1 MKTFSKNSYLKFFPI
16 ILIFFILLLQTS
28 CNNQN
33 KKMKEKEQTAN
44 KLVHPEWSKN
54 TNIYEVNIRQYTPEG
69 TLKAFEK
76 HLPRLK
82 KMGVDMIWLMPIQ
95 PIGEK
100 NRKGGLGSYY
110 SIKDYMAVNPEFGT
124 MKDFKGL
131 VEKAHQLG
139 MHVILDWVANHSAW
153 DNKMIEEHPDWY
165 TKDSAGNFVS
175 PYDWTD
181 VVDLNYDNP
190 EMRKYMIDALKF
202 WVVEADIDGYRCD
215 VAGMV
220 PIDFWNDA
228 RQELDKIKPV
238 FMLAEAEEPPHH
250 EKAFDM
256 SYAWNLH
263 HIMNDVAKGKKNA
276 NDLAAYFTENDSKFS
291 EEDYRMAFT
300 SNHDENSWNGTEYE
314 RMGDGALTFAAFS
327 ATVPG
332 MPLIYSGQEAVFNR
346 RLEFFE
352 KDQIDWGKFPLN
364 DFYKKLL
371 TLKKNNKALWNGAYG
386 GKMIRIPTSNDEAVF
401 AFIREKD
408 GDKIFAVFNFTDKE
422 QNIVLSGDN
431 YAGNYLNVF
440 SDELKKFSAN
450 EEIELKPWGYFVFEE
465 RKIKD

>member
-1 MKTFSKNSYLKFFPI
+1 MKKISKISYQTIFPI
-16 ILIFFILLLQTS
+16 ILTLFILLLQTS

-33 KKMKEKEQTAN
+33 NKMKEKEQTAN
-44 KLVHPEWSKN
+44 KLIHPEWSKN

-82 KMGVDMIWLMPIQ
+82 QMGVDMIWLMPIQ

-124 MKDFKGL
+124 MKDFKEL

-139 MHVILDWVANHSAW
+139 MYVIIDWVANHSAW

-202 WVVEADIDGYRCD
+202 WVVETDIDGYRCD

-220 PIDFWNDA
+220 PLDFWNEA
-228 RQELDKIKPV
+228 RQELDQIKPV

-250 EKAFDM
+250 ERSFDM
-256 SYAWNLH
+256 SYTWKLH
-263 HIMNDVAKGKKNA
+263 HIMNDVAKGEKNA
-276 NDLAAYFTENDSKFS
+276 NDITAYFVENDSLFP
-291 EEDYRMAFT
+291 EDAYRMYFT

-327 ATVPG
+327 ATIPG
-332 MPLIYSGQEAVFNR
+332 MPLIYSGQEAAFNR

-352 KDQIDWGKFPLN
+352 KDQIDWKKFQLN

-386 GKMIRIPTSNDEAVF
+386 GKMIQIPTSNDEAVF
-401 AFIREKD
+401 AFTREKD
-408 GDKIFAVFNFTDKE
+408 GDMIFAIFNFTDKK

-431 YAGNYLNVF
+431 YVGNYLDIF
-440 SDELKKFSAN
+440 SGDAKSFSAN
-450 EEIELKPWGYFVFEE
+450 EEITLEPWGYFVFEK
-465 RKIKD
+465 RKD

>member
-1 MKTFSKNSYLKFFPI
+1 MKKLSKISSLIIFPI
-16 ILIFFILLLQTS
+16 VLTFIIILLQTS

-33 KKMKEKEQTAN
+33 KKMKETKQITN

-76 HLPRLK
+76 HLSRLK
-82 KMGVDMIWLMPIQ
+82 QMGVDMIWLMPIQ

-100 NRKGGLGSYY
+100 NRKGKLGSYY
-110 SIKDYMAVNPEFGT
+110 SIKDYMAINPEFGT
-124 MKDFKGL
+124 MKDFKDL

-139 MHVILDWVANHSAW
+139 MHVIIDWVANHSAW

-181 VVDLNYDNP
+181 VVDLNYDNK

-202 WVVEADIDGYRCD
+202 WIVEADIDGYRCD

-220 PIDFWNDA
+220 PLDFWNEA
-228 RQELDKIKPV
+228 RQELDQIKPV

-250 EKAFDM
+250 DRAYDM
-256 SYAWNLH
+256 SYAWKLH
-263 HIMNDVAKGKKNA
+263 HVMNDIAKGEKNA
-276 NDLAAYFTENDSKFS
+276 NDIAAFFVENDSLFP
-291 EEDYRMAFT
+291 EDAYRMHFT

-314 RMGDGALTFAAFS
+314 RMGDGALTFAAFA
-327 ATVPG
+327 ATIPG
-332 MPLIYSGQEAVFNR
+332 MPLIYSGQEAAFNR

-352 KDQIDWGKFPLN
+352 KDQIDWGKFSLN
-364 DFYKKLL
+364 DFYKRLL
-371 TLKKNNKALWNGAYG
+371 FLKKDNKALWNGIHG
-386 GKMIRIPTSNDEAVF
+386 GKMERIPSTNDEAVF
-401 AFIREKD
+401 AFIREKE
-408 GDKIFAVFNFTDKE
+408 GDKIFAIFNFTHEK
-422 QNIVLSGDN
+422 QNVVLSGEN
-431 YAGNYLNVF
+431 YAGEYYNALTDDLR
-440 SDELKKFSAN
+440 SFSAN
-450 EEIELKPWGYFVFEE
+450 EEIEIEPWGYFVFEE
-465 RKIKD
+465 KN

>member
-1 MKTFSKNSYLKFFPI
+1 MKKISKISCLTIFPI
-16 ILIFFILLLQTS
+16 ILIIFSVLLQTS
-28 CNNQN
+28 CSSQ
-33 KKMKEKEQTAN
+33 KKKVKEQTAT
-44 KLVHPEWSKN
+44 KLTHPEWSKN
-54 TNIYEVNIRQYTPEG
+54 SNIYEVNVRQFTPEG

-82 KMGVDMIWLMPIQ
+82 QMGVDIIWLMPIQ
-95 PIGEK
+95 PIGVK

-124 MKDFKGL
+124 MDDFKVL
-131 VEKAHQLG
+131 VKKAHKLG
-139 MHVILDWVANHSAW
+139 MYVILDWVANHSAW
-153 DNKMIEEHPDWY
+153 DNKMIEEHPEWY

-181 VVDLNYDNP
+181 VADLNYENN
-190 EMRKYMIDALKF
+190 ELQKYMIDAMKF
-202 WVVEADIDGYRCD
+202 WVLETNIDGYRCD

-220 PIDFWNDA
+220 PVDFWNEA
-228 RQELDKIKPV
+228 RLELDQIKPV

-256 SYAWNLH
+256 SYTWNLH
-263 HIMNDVAKGKKNA
+263 HIMNDVAKGEKNA
-276 NDLAAYFTENDSKFS
+276 NDIYQYFIENDSLFS
-291 EEDYRMAFT
+291 EDAYRMNFT

-327 ATVPG
+327 ATIPG
-332 MPLIYSGQEAVFNR
+332 MPLIYSGQESAFNR

-352 KDQIDWGKFPLN
+352 KDQIDWDKFQLN

-371 TLKKNNKALWNGAYG
+371 TLKKNNKALWNGNYG

-401 AFIREKD
+401 AFTREKD
-408 GDKIFAVFNFTDKE
+408 GNKIFAIFNFTNE
-422 QNIVLSGDN
+422 IQNIALSGDS
-431 YAGNYLNVF
+431 YHGNYFDIF
-440 SDELKKFSAN
+440 SGERNSFSVN
-450 EEIELKPWGYFVFEE
+450 EEITLKPWGYFVFE
-465 RKIKD
+465 KKN

>member
-1 MKTFSKNSYLKFFPI
+1 MKKFSRISYQIIFPI
-16 ILIFFILLLQTS
+16 ILTLFILLLQTS

-33 KKMKEKEQTAN
+33 KKMKKKKQTAN

-54 TNIYEVNIRQYTPEG
+54 TNIYEVNIRQYTSEG
-69 TLKAFEK
+69 TFKAFEK
-76 HLPRLK
+76 HLPRLSQ
-82 KMGVDMIWLMPIQ
+82 MGVDMIWLMPIQ

-100 NRKGGLGSYY
+100 NRKGTLGSYY

-124 MKDFKGL
+124 MKDFKDL
-131 VEKAHQLG
+131 VEKAHQFG
-139 MHVILDWVANHSAW
+139 MHVIIDWVANHSAW

-165 TKDSAGNFVS
+165 TKDTAGNFVS

-181 VVDLNYDNP
+181 VVDLNYDNK

-202 WVVEADIDGYRCD
+202 WVVETDIDGYRCD

-220 PIDFWNDA
+220 PIDFWNKA
-228 RQELDKIKPV
+228 RKELDQIKPV

-250 EKAFDM
+250 EKAYDM
-256 SYAWNLH
+256 SYKWKLH
-263 HIMNDVAKGKKNA
+263 HIMNDVAKGEKNA
-276 NDLAAYFTENDSKFS
+276 NDIAVYFVENDSLFP
-291 EEDYRMAFT
+291 EVAYRMCFT

-327 ATVPG
+327 ATIPG
-332 MPLIYSGQEAVFNR
+332 MPLIYSGQEAAFNR

-352 KDQIDWGKFPLN
+352 KDQIDWGKFQLN

-401 AFIREKD
+401 AFTREKD
-408 GDKIFAVFNFTDKE
+408 GDKIFAIFNFTDKE
-422 QNIVLSGDN
+422 QNIFLSGDN
-431 YAGNYLNVF
+431 YLGNYFDIF
-440 SDELKKFSAN
+440 SGNLKSFSVN
-450 EEIELKPWGYFVFEE
+450 EEIELKPWEYFVFE
-465 RKIKD
+465 KK

>member
-1 MKTFSKNSYLKFFPI
+1 MKKISKNPCLKIFPI
-16 ILIFFILLLQTS
+16 ILILFILLLQTS

-33 KKMKEKEQTAN
+33 NKMKDKKQTAT

-54 TNIYEVNIRQYTPEG
+54 SNIYEVNIRQYTPEG

-76 HLPRLK
+76 HLSRLK
-82 KMGVDMIWLMPIQ
+82 QMGVDIIWLMPIQ

-100 NRKGGLGSYY
+100 NRKGTLGSYY

-124 MKDFKGL
+124 MKDFKEL
-131 VEKAHQLG
+131 VDKAHQLG
-139 MHVILDWVANHSAW
+139 MHVIIDWVANHSAW
-153 DNKMIEEHPDWY
+153 DNEIIEEHPDWY

-175 PYDWTD
+175 PFDWTD
-181 VVDLNYDNP
+181 VVDLNYDNE

-202 WVVEADIDGYRCD
+202 WIVETDIDGFRCD

-220 PIDFWNDA
+220 PLDFWNDA
-228 RQELDKIKPV
+228 RQELDQIKPV

-250 EKAFDM
+250 EEAYDM

-263 HIMNDVAKGKKNA
+263 HIMNDVAKGEKNA
-276 NDLAAYFTENDSKFS
+276 NDIAAYFIENDSLFL
-291 EEDYRMAFT
+291 EDAYRMHFT

-327 ATVPG
+327 ATIPG
-332 MPLIYSGQEAVFNR
+332 MPLIYSGQEAAFNR

-352 KDQIDWGKFPLN
+352 KDQIDWDKFQLN

-371 TLKKNNKALWNGAYG
+371 ALKKNNKALWNGTFG
-386 GKMIRIPTSNDEAVF
+386 GKMIRIPTSNDKAVF
-401 AFIREKD
+401 AFTREKD
-408 GDKIFAVFNFTDKE
+408 SDKILAIYNFTDKE
-422 QNIVLSGDN
+422 QNIVLSGEN
-431 YAGNYLNVF
+431 YVGSYIDIFNGKQK
-440 SDELKKFSAN
+440 SFSAN
-450 EEIELKPWGYFVFEE
+450 EEIELESWGYFVFE
-465 RKIKD
+465 KK